1 MKDVFTIEQADNGI
15 MVNGNEHVE
24 VIEDTHNP
32 CDKDNLYKYLGE
44 YLCWMIEESMD
55 AEITNKVQ
63 VEINITKA
71 E

>member
-1 MKDVFTIEQADNGI
+1 MQTAKARTIFTNVSA
-15 MVNGNEHVE
+15 
-24 VIEDTHNP
+24 
-32 CDKDNLYKYLGE
+32 NLVTNA
-44 YLCWMIEESMD
+44 MD

>member
-1 MKDVFTIEQADNGI
+1 MKEVLTILHADNGI
-15 MVNGNEHVE
+15 VIKYDEYVE
-24 VIEDTHNP
+24 VVEYTHNE
-32 CDKDNLYKYLGE
+32 DEDNLYQHLGRFF
-44 YLCWMIEESMD
+44 YNLVTNSMD